1 MAKVNWVADASHS
14 EIGFKVKHLMIT
26 NVKGNFTDY
35 AANVTTEDND
45 FGTADISFSA
55 QVASVNT
62 GNEQRDG
69 HLRSADFFDAEHH
82 PVLSFKSTSISGFDG
97 SSDYQVHGDLTLH
110 GQTHPVTL
118 DVEFGGVANDP
129 WGNTKAGF
137 TLSTKIN
144 RKHWGLV
151 WNAPTETGGLLVSEE
166 VKIHI
171 DLQLLRQA

>member
-14 EIGFKVKHLMIT
+14 EISFKVKHLMIT

-35 AANVTTEDND
+35 TANVTTEDND
-45 FGTADISFSA
+45 FGTADINFTA
-55 QVASVNT
+55 QVSSVNT

-69 HLRSADFFDAEHH
+69 HLRSADFFDAENH
-82 PVLSFKSTSISGFDG
+82 PVLTFKSTSISGYDG
-97 SSDYQVHGDLTLH
+97 SSDYQVHGDLSLH

-118 DVEFGGVANDP
+118 DVELGGVANDP

-151 WNAPTETGGLLVSEE
+151 WNAPTEAGGLLVSEE
-166 VKIHI
+166 VKINI